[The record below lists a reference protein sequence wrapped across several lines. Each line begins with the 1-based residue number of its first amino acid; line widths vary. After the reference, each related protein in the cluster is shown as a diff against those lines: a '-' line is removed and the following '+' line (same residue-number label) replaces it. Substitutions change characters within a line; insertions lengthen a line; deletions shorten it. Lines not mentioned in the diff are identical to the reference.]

1 MSTLTDLSKTIHGRV
16 TRAWRTGMAS
26 AISPA
31 ATPVTSPAAPA
42 PLRARAGRARLGILR
57 YTGDLDSGGWRRGL
71 QIALGLVWL
80 LDAALQYQ
88 PYMFSRGFVTQ
99 VLESAADGNPAIV
112 LTPAMWADRL
122 ITHDVAAWNAGF
134 ATIQL
139 AIAVGLLWRPTVRAA
154 LAGSI
159 VWSLAVWWLSEGMGD
174 VLTGTASP
182 VTGAPGAVI
191 LYALIAVLVWPG
203 RSAEPGWGGIAA
215 ASPLSAR
222 GGRAAWVVLWGSF
235 AYLILQPAVRAPRGL
250 HDAIAG
256 NAAGEPGWLA
266 ALDRN
271 TAAAIGTHGL
281 AVSIVLAA
289 VFVAA
294 AVGILFLA
302 TARPALVL
310 AAVVGLAIW
319 VAGEDFGG
327 IFTGQG
333 TDPNSGP
340 LLVLLAAAYWPL
352 RASAGASAL
361 SLHQRCGD
369 YESRPATSQL
379 KGKA

>member
-1 MSTLTDLSKTIHGRV
+1 MSTLADLSKKIHGRV
-16 TRAWRTGMAS
+16 TRAGRPGMAP

-31 ATPVTSPAAPA
+31 ATPVTSPAASL

-57 YTGDLDSGGWRRGL
+57 YTADLDSGGWRRGL

-139 AIAVGLLWRPTVRAA
+139 AIAEGLLWRPTVRAA

-159 VWSLAVWWLSEGMGD
+159 VWSLAVWWLSEGMDD

-203 RSAEPGWGGIAA
+203 RSAEPGWAESRQQARSVPGGAGPPGWCCGA
-215 ASPLSAR
+215 ASP
-222 GGRAAWVVLWGSF
+222 
-235 AYLILQPAVRAPRGL
+235 
-250 HDAIAG
+250 
-256 NAAGEPGWLA
+256 
-266 ALDRN
+266 
-271 TAAAIGTHGL
+271 T
-281 AVSIVLAA
+281 
-289 VFVAA
+289 
-294 AVGILFLA
+294 
-302 TARPALVL
+302 
-310 AAVVGLAIW
+310 
-319 VAGEDFGG
+319 
-327 IFTGQG
+327 
-333 TDPNSGP
+333 
-340 LLVLLAAAYWPL
+340 
-352 RASAGASAL
+352 
-361 SLHQRCGD
+361 
-369 YESRPATSQL
+369 
-379 KGKA
+379 

>member
-57 YTGDLDSGGWRRGL
+57 
-71 QIALGLVWL
+71 
-80 LDAALQYQ
+80 
-88 PYMFSRGFVTQ
+88 FVTQ
-99 VLESAADGNPAIV
+99 MLESAADGNPAIV

-215 ASPLSAR
+215 ASPLGAR
-222 GGRAAWVVLWGSF
+222 GSRAAWVVLWGSF

-256 NAAGEPGWLA
+256 NAAGEPAWLA
-266 ALDRN
+266 ALDRH

-289 VFVAA
+289 VFVAV
-294 AVGILFLA
+294 AVGILFPA
-302 TARPALVL
+302 TARPAH
-310 AAVVGLAIW
+310 AACPPTAARREISQ
-319 VAGEDFGG
+319 FHRRH
-327 IFTGQG
+327 TG
-333 TDPNSGP
+333 
-340 LLVLLAAAYWPL
+340 AE
-352 RASAGASAL
+352 L
-361 SLHQRCGD
+361 SL
-369 YESRPATSQL
+369 
-379 KGKA
+379 